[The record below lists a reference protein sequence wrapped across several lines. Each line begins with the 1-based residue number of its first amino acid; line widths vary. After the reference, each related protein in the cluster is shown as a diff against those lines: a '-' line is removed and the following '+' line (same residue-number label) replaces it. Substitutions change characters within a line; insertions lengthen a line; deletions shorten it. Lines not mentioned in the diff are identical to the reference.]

1 MRNDIS
7 MRFGIVVGE
16 STDDAGFTKYLK
28 SLDCEVVDIIETTID
43 ETATGNVVCKAK
55 IFVCESM
62 LSGFVSAKLMVPL
75 ERVHGEDFLY
85 FAK

>member
-1 MRNDIS
+1 MGNDIS

-16 STDDAGFTKYLK
+16 TTNDAGFTKYLK
-28 SLDCEVVDIIETTID
+28 SLDCEVVEIINTTIN
-43 ETATGNVVCKAK
+43 ETATGKEVCDCK
-55 IFVCESM
+55 IFVCESL
-62 LSGFVSAKLMVPL
+62 LSGFVSAKLMIPL